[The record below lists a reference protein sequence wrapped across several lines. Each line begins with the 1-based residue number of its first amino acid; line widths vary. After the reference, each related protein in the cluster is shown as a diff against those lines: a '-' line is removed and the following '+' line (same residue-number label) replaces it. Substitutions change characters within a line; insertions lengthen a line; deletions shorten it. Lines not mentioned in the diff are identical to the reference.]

1 MNEKVAFQEKILS
14 ELEIVQARFTEFK
27 AQAKRLK
34 SDAHIKQHA
43 RHVEELERK
52 VAATKAK
59 LKEMDEAGDDAW
71 ELLKD
76 GVENTWG
83 DLQSTLQDTVTTFKE

>member
-1 MNEKVAFQEKILS
+1 MSEKDAFQEKIYT
-14 ELEIVQARFTEFK
+14 ELEIVQARFAEFK
-27 AQAKRLK
+27 AQAKRLTV
-34 SDAHIKQHA
+34 DARIKQHA
-43 RHVEELERK
+43 RHVEELEQK
-52 VAATKAK
+52 VNATKAK

>member
-1 MNEKVAFQEKILS
+1 MSEREAFQEKILS

-27 AQAKRLK
+27 AQAKRLTIE
-34 SDAHIKQHA
+34 AHIKQHA
-43 RHVEELERK
+43 RHVEDLEQK
-52 VAATKAK
+52 VKATKAR
-59 LKEMDEAGDDAW
+59 LKEMGDANDDTW

-83 DLQSTLQDTVTTFKE
+83 ELQATLEDTVTTFKE